1 MKKIGINI
9 NSTKDKEGKTIKYVE
24 LIVRK
29 YFINCEIYKFYD
41 ALHLEE
47 EKNKDLDLLI
57 ALGGDGTILRA
68 ARAVEKFETPI
79 LAVNIGHLGFLSS
92 IELSDFEEAVK
103 RILNKEFR
111 IDDRMMIKCSLPKS
125 NSEYY
130 YTALN
135 DIVVSKGTLSRAI
148 SYYIYI
154 DNTFYINYK
163 ADGLIISTPTGSTAY
178 SLSAGGPIIYP
189 TLDII
194 SITPICP
201 ISVGIKTIVLHS
213 ENKINIKIK
222 SYSEDAYL
230 NIDGQ
235 NVVELNHDEEVFVEV
250 LSRKC
255 KLIKFNDYNYFKVL
269 RKKIISRSIECEGDN
284 S

>member
-9 NSTKDKEGKTIKYVE
+9 NSTKDKEGKIIKYVE

-29 YFINCEIYKFYD
+29 YFIGCKIYKFYD
-41 ALHLEE
+41 AFHLEKE
-47 EKNKDLDLLI
+47 ENRELDLLI

-68 ARAVEKFETPI
+68 ARSVEKFETPI

-92 IELSDFEEAVK
+92 IELADFEDAIK
-103 RILNKEFR
+103 KIINKEFY
-111 IDDRMMIKCSLPKS
+111 IDDRMMVKCLLPKIDG
-125 NSEYY
+125 EHY

-154 DNTFYINYK
+154 DDNFYISYK

-189 TLDII
+189 TLDVI

-201 ISVGIKTIVLHS
+201 ISVGVKTIVLHS
-213 ENKINIKIK
+213 KNKINIKIK
-222 SYSEDAYL
+222 SYSEGAYL

-235 NVVELNHDEEVFVEV
+235 NVVELNHDEEIFVEI

-255 KLIKFNDYNYFKVL
+255 KLIKFDDYNYFNVL
-269 RKKIISRSIECEGDN
+269 RKKIISRS
-284 S
+284 